1 MQLFLTKKDG
11 NLSFYRKIGGQII
24 QVFLKEILQGLK
36 DGNYSIEI
44 ILKRVTRTL
53 QQNKLYFAYLWMIAD
68 EVWYISEEM
77 SRIQKSKIVDEL
89 HKLYKKKFIKW
100 ETIRSSKDKRRRLKI
115 DPTTTTMDTKEFTEY
130 IEKIRKEN
138 PYLPDPEDKNILT
151 FIDSY
156 YYK

>member
-1 MQLFLTKKDG
+1 MELFLTKKDG
-11 NLSFYRKIGGQII
+11 NLSFYRKTGGQII

-53 QQNKLYFAYLWMIAD
+53 QQNRLYFAYLWMIAE
-68 EVWYISEEM
+68 EVGYISEEI
-77 SRIQKSKIVDEL
+77 SKYEKSEIVDAL
-89 HKLYKKKFIKW
+89 HEVYKNKFIKW
-100 ETIRSSKDKRRRLKI
+100 KTIKSAKDKRKRLKI

-138 PYLPDPEDKNILT
+138 PYLPSPEDKNILT